1 MIISIIKLLFYN
13 INNSCHPRNK
23 CFYMLF
29 TVGDKAPPHPP
40 FIINF
45 LSGSE
50 IGSPHPPRIARRLV
64 RLVSFLCLLVL
75 RLFLRV
81 VEKGFKEEINLV
93 NPIIK

>member
-1 MIISIIKLLFYN
+1 MIISIIKILFYN

-29 TVGDKAPPHPP
+29 TVGGIAPHHPP
-40 FIINF
+40 FIIIF
-45 LSGSE
+45 LSGSK

-64 RLVSFLCLLVL
+64 RLLCFFCLLIL
-75 RLFLRV
+75 RFFLRV

-93 NPIIK
+93 NSIIK